1 MIGTGLKIL
10 TKPLG
15 DLFRRPVGD
24 HRVDELVAAWPRYVG
39 VGET

>member
-1 MIGTGLKIL
+1 MIRTGLQIL
-10 TKPLG
+10 AEALG